1 MTLDAACILE
11 GSGPSAFKDPPVQR
25 SFNPGSSDPYRVDR
39 WASAGLLFFQII
51 ADKLYEFVWL
61 HL

>member
-51 ADKLYEFVWL
+51 ADKL
-61 HL
+61 